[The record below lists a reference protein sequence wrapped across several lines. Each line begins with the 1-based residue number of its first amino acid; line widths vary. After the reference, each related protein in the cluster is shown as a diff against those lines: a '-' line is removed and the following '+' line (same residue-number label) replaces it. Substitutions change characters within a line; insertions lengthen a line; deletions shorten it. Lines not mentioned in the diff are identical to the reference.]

1 MYSQS
6 LKPDGLCLKLPTC
19 NLNNKDNHWSFI
31 RCVNLGKPIK
41 LASLN
46 SLIWSNADFEFKNKQ
61 I

>member
-19 NLNNKDNHWSFI
+19 NLNIKDNRWSFI

-46 SLIWSNADFEFKNKQ
+46 SLLWSNADLRLNDKQ